1 VVCGLSDTIV
11 TLRPQAA
18 LMMLDFPTFGR
29 PTRLTNPQRIVATT
43 LVMFGP
49 RRAVL
54 RSCR

>member
-1 VVCGLSDTIV
+1 LSDTIV